1 MSRREERRQLAYDFD
16 LVAPG
21 AGGDGLGLYVD
32 GTRFVNVMAYLNSYD
47 NLAPRANVKFVGA
60 RVNGWPVT
68 LVLTAA
74 TVPPG
79 AQFLADYGKGYYQEF
94 YAEADGAAA
103 AAGEAAAG
111 EAAAVAAA
119 AAGEAAAEMAEVAE
133 AGELAEAPAAA
144 AVGAARRP
152 GRRAVAAP
160 PGFYRERTQ
169 GGMVRP
175 GPSGGRNA

>member
-1 MSRREERRQLAYDFD
+1 MTLSFRPSPPAVAARRCASLGALPRPLPPSPDSPPRRPLRR
-16 LVAPG
+16 PTG
-21 AGGDGLGLYVD
+21 
-32 GTRFVNVMAYLNSYD
+32 
-47 NLAPRANVKFVGA
+47 LAPRANVKFVGA

-103 AAGEAAAG
+103 G
-111 EAAAVAAA
+111 A
-119 AAGEAAAEMAEVAE
+119 AAGEAAAEMAEMAE
-133 AGELAEAPAAA
+133 AGEAAGEAAAELAEAPAPAA
-144 AVGAARRP
+144 AAGAARRP

>member
-1 MSRREERRQLAYDFD
+1 MCIRDSL
-16 LVAPG
+16 PP
-21 AGGDGLGLYVD
+21 AGGAHPLQGPRHGLYVD

-94 YAEADGAAA
+94 YAEADGAAGEAAAAAAA
-103 AAGEAAAG
+103 AAGE
-111 EAAAVAAA
+111 
-119 AAGEAAAEMAEVAE
+119 AAGEAAAEMAEAAE

-144 AVGAARRP
+144 AAGAARRP

-175 GPSGGRNA
+175 GPSGGRKA